1 MGIPREIPLPNTCVC
16 VLVTSTRLHAQKHLW
31 HDRGES
37 SPATAQ
43 EDAQQHTARTLKTLQ
58 NRSRDSRTEGVLT
71 REAKTGTKKQQ
82 HAGEH
87 PARDPPG
94 TAHHCVRAKYNPR
107 GAAARRVRVQPL
119 TPQPAPAPTKTPP
132 HMPGRAAE
140 TPGAP
145 RALHH
150 RSHPSTPTAGGSR
163 VPATT
168 ATVLHVPA
176 RRAT

>member
-1 MGIPREIPLPNTCVC
+1 MCVLNLIGPSFCHHDISTVC

-94 TAHHCVRAKYNPR
+94 TAHHCVRAKHNPR
-107 GAAARRVRVQPL
+107 RAAARRVRVQPPM
-119 TPQPAPAPTKTPP
+119 PQPTP
-132 HMPGRAAE
+132 
-140 TPGAP
+140 
-145 RALHH
+145 H
-150 RSHPSTPTAGGSR
+150 RHQ
-163 VPATT
+163 
-168 ATVLHVPA
+168 L
-176 RRAT
+176 RRLQTRQEECCDKRLT